1 MEIGDGESP
10 SVFSGD
16 RGASAVEQ
24 RLGSAFSRSPVSSSS
39 AAMDAAAV
47 ALEVVGDLGFSSGRR
62 SKLGFGRR
70 KRRDE
75 EKEEVSGVLRAN
87 ERERR
92 AEETWD
98 RVQQPACFLVT
109 NGSVTD
115 AFCIWTLNLICN
127 FVLSM

>member
-1 MEIGDGESP
+1 MGTGDGESITVP

-24 RLGSAFSRSPVSSSS
+24 RLGSAFSRSPVSSPS

-47 ALEVVGDLGFSSGRR
+47 ALAVVEGTWGFRAGGGATWVSA
-62 SKLGFGRR
+62 
-70 KRRDE
+70 E
-75 EKEEVSGVLRAN
+75 EETEEVSGVY
-87 ERERR
+87 EQ
-92 AEETWD
+92 TWD

-115 AFCIWTLNLICN
+115 AFCIRTLRLICN
-127 FVLSM
+127 FRLSMKKL